1 MKDTLSLQDLFH
13 DRIFRVPSYQR
24 GYAWEKQQVGEFWD
38 DLALLD
44 SSRRHYTG
52 TIVLYQPTNARKV
65 EDNEGTHYV
74 EADVVDGQ
82 QRLTTI
88 VLLLNEISQAL
99 TEYPGSSSLAQGIRK
114 KYVGVTDID
123 WPTVAQVVAQRGH

>member
-24 GYAWEKQQVGEFWD
+24 GYAWEKQQVGEFLD

-52 TIVLYQPTNARKV
+52 TIVLFEPTNAKRV
-65 EDNEGTHYV
+65 EDIEGTHYL

-82 QRLTTI
+82 QRLTT
-88 VLLLNEISQAL
+88 
-99 TEYPGSSSLAQGIRK
+99 TYYSLMRLPKPCPSIR
-114 KYVGVTDID
+114 
-123 WPTVAQVVAQRGH
+123 VVAP